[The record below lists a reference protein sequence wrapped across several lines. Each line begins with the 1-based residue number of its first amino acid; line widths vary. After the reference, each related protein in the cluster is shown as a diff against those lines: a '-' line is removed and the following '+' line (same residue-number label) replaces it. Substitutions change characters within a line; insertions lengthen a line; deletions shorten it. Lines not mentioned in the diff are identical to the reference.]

1 MDIMKEREK
10 ANGIIA
16 EYNRISE
23 TLEDGMTYEAYAETH
38 NDAPLAIT
46 VTQAREMLEFLDKVE
61 TMDTYE
67 ITRVASIPVYQ
78 VDMREVKDI
87 RDKYDFTWS
96 QMIMLRSGVVPPQGE
111 RLKIALKA
119 AGLTQTEY
127 CKRSGISL
135 RTFQH
140 WVHEDTA
147 MPGWMLRLVLKDIA
161 EFGK

>member
-38 NDAPLAIT
+38 DDAPLAIT
-46 VTQAREMLEFLDKVE
+46 VTQAREMLDFLDKVE
-61 TMDTYE
+61 TMDAYE

-78 VDMREVKDI
+78 DDMREVKDI
-87 RDKYDFTWS
+87 KDKYGFTWS
-96 QMIMLRSGVVPPQGE
+96 QMKMLRGGVVLTQGE
-111 RLKIALKA
+111 RLKTALKD

-127 CKRSGISL
+127 CKRSEIPL

-147 MPGWMLRLVLKDIA
+147 MPGWMIRLVLKDIA